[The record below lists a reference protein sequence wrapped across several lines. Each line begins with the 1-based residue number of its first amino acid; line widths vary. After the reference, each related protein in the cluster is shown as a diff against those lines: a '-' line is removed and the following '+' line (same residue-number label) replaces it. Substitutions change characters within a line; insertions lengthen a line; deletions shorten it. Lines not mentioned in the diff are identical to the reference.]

1 MQKPMFT
8 VTPVVEK
15 DNYGQFVIEPL
26 ENGFGHTLGNA
37 LRRVLLSSFKGAA
50 ITKVKVEGVTH
61 KFSTLAG
68 LSEDMVDL
76 MLNLKAVKVAYD
88 GDEPVKATLSVK
100 GPAEVHASDI
110 VVPPGV
116 RVVNGDVVIAR
127 LAKGGKLDMELEIAT
142 GYGYSPAE
150 ERTTSTVGVLVLD
163 AIFSPVERVSY
174 KVESTRV
181 GRRTDYDKIVLDIY
195 TDGSEMAS
203 VVLKSAAQTL
213 VQYFMQIVEPAVAAE
228 GTDAVGGV
236 VTGGS
241 IAIEELGLP
250 TRISNALKNA
260 DYKTAAALAKA
271 TDKDLKN
278 VKNLGE
284 KSISVVDEALEA
296 KGFKRT
302 R

>member
-8 VTPVVEK
+8 VTPVKVT

-61 KFSTLAG
+61 KFSTLEG

-76 MLNLKAVKVAYD
+76 MLNLKAVKVAYE
-88 GDEPVKATLSVK
+88 GDEPITASLSVK
-100 GPAEVHASDI
+100 GPAEVKAGSI
-110 VVPPGV
+110 TVPAGV
-116 RVVNGDVVIAR
+116 RVVNPDMVIAR
-127 LAKGGKLDMELEIAT
+127 VAKGAKLEMELEIAT
-142 GYGYSPAE
+142 GYGYSPSE
-150 ERTTSTVGVLVLD
+150 ERSTSTVGVLVLD

-174 KVESTRV
+174 KVEATRV
-181 GRRTDYDKIVLDIY
+181 GRRTDYDKLVIDIY
-195 TDGSEMAS
+195 TDGSQSPDA
-203 VVLKSAAQTL
+203 VLKSAAETL
-213 VQYFMQIVEPAVAAE
+213 VSYFQQVVEPQVSDAATIE
-228 GTDAVGGV
+228 TETAS
-236 VTGGS
+236 GS
-241 IAIEELGLP
+241 SVSIEELGLP
-250 TRISNALKNA
+250 TRITNALKNA

-302 R
+302 K